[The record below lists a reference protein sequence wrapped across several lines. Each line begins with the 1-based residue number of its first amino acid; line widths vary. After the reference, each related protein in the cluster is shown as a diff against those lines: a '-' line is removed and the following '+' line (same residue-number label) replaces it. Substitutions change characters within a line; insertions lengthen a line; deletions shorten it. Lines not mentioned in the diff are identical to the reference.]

1 MRFFFLK
8 STSGLSFDPLKKFGG
23 SSSVGVS
30 SVLSIFKPCDFDSS
44 TFFQIEEPLG
54 MVQIDITQSHM
65 VDIIYIENFITN

>member
-44 TFFQIEEPLG
+44 MFFQIEEPLG
-54 MVQIDITQSHM
+54 MVQNQVWVHVDITQSHM
-65 VDIIYIENFITN
+65 LDII